1 MNDELRRE
9 MYVEMQSIVRD
20 EGGVVVPL
28 FNNYVFAT
36 SDKIAHGKMQGNWDL
51 DGQKL
56 AERWWFA

>member
-1 MNDELRRE
+1 
-9 MYVEMQSIVRD
+9 MQSIVRD

-36 SDKIAHGKMQGNWDL
+36 SDKIRHGKMQGNWDL